1 MSLPPRLASG
11 MNHIHTKTE
20 HAIRELERHML
31 TPAGIIG
38 LVVAWVVLVMGLLI
52 FVVDVWAFL

>member
-1 MSLPPRLASG
+1 